1 MADTVVDAAR
11 QALPPEFT
19 AQAWQLL
26 GPDKLLVVGLSVP
39 PDADRDETKA
49 AARETVSG
57 RVDSTAVAAELR
69 AHLTAG
75 ADHVTLLLP
84 IGYDFASGIGQLEQL
99 APVLVGLGD
108 RSRASRCRHVR
119 PPG

>member
-11 QALPPEFT
+11 QGVGTGVHRAGL
-19 AQAWQLL
+19 AVARAGQA
-26 GPDKLLVVGLSVP
+26 PSRRAIVT
-39 PDADRDETKA
+39 PDADRDEAKA

-108 RSRASRCRHVR
+108 TSRA
-119 PPG
+119 